1 MDDAMTTMF
10 YHRTT
15 IAEARSI
22 VTKGFVD
29 ENWDFGLR
37 DAHTGE
43 DALVTGVWLADRPL
57 GPDENIP
64 GDAVVEIAADLT
76 EEEIAPFELA
86 GMLWDAR
93 LWVAPAALINSHAE
107 MRILEVDPRTSWFH
121 EAIDDEEEP
130 GG

>member
-1 MDDAMTTMF
+1 MTTVF
-10 YHRTT
+10 YHRTM

-29 ENWDFGLR
+29 EDWDFGLR
-37 DAHTGE
+37 DVQTGE

-57 GPDENIP
+57 GRDENIP
-64 GDAVVEIAADLT
+64 GDAVVEVTADLT
-76 EEEIAPFELA
+76 EQELADFELA

-93 LWVAPAALINSHAE
+93 LWVAPAELINSRSK

-121 EAIDDEEEP
+121 DAINEEEEP
-130 GG
+130 GT